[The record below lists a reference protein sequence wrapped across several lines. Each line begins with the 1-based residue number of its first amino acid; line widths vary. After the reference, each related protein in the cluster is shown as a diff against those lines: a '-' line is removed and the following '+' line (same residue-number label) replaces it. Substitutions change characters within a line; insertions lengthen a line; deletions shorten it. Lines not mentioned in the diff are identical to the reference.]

1 MNRCDFSSV
10 IKIIQEHISAGNFLN
25 QIDLV
30 YNLFEHFINEN
41 VDFDF
46 DYGQT
51 CHWING
57 AVPVS
62 PRIAKFYLDNKNA
75 EYLSRNIKTN
85 IIPLFYDTAMTE
97 MNLYSL
103 VIADMSISEQKRTE
117 LTHGYPYNDKAY
129 IADFFGRVII
139 FAINR
144 KFEKRSNKA
153 LTVSSMLSPITNDVI
168 FDGMLPK
175 QCKYFCGRDNDISK
189 LHELLSDMN
198 KIFIG
203 GIAGIG
209 KSEFV
214 KAYANI
220 HKKDYTNI
228 LYFNYTE
235 SLQNMIADMDFADD
249 MPDEDNAV
257 RFKKH
262 NRFLRSLREDTLIII
277 DNFNTSAS
285 KEPLLD
291 VILKYNCK
299 VIFTTRNKFECAYT
313 YKLKE
318 ISDVNIL
325 ADFAGKFYSDIE
337 NNRDTVIKIIKAV
350 HSHTLSVE
358 LSARLL
364 QKGILEPNELL
375 ERLHENGANP
385 ETADKI
391 GVTKDGI
398 NTKATYYN
406 HIHTLFE
413 LYTLDDEMQG
423 IMRCMTYIPSCGIR
437 AKMFAKWLEL
447 PDMNSIND
455 LIETGFI
462 QNILADKISLAPMIN
477 DITVEDLKPSVSNCK
492 IMLTSIQQICLCHG
506 EDISYSKILFETIEK
521 IISRSKNDDTEF
533 YIRFIEDAFSYM
545 EKYKYENGMRLI
557 VSEIERFKAELQPN
571 DIALLYDCQSAVE
584 AMFGTS
590 LKKAIELSKKAVAAC
605 ISEGNFHLAANLN
618 MNLGYYYHMNG
629 DLENAKLFM
638 EKGMKFMSEHNE
650 LNNDIIIMLHNY
662 SNLMSDCGEPLKAV
676 RAMKKC
682 AEMIKENHT
691 DMCSD
696 YADLYFDIGI
706 IYSQFD
712 EIRKAEDFFKEAF
725 RVYKN
730 IYGEEDSS
738 YIEKRDE
745 MISYLKNINSDYSN
759 LLAVI

>member
-51 CHWING
+51 CRWING

-62 PRIAKFYLDNKNA
+62 PRIAKFYLDDKNS

-85 IIPLFYDTAMTE
+85 IIPLFYDFAMAE
-97 MNLYSL
+97 MDLYSL
-103 VIADMSISEQKRTE
+103 VISDMSISEQKRTE

-189 LHELLSDMN
+189 LHELLSDMS

-209 KSEFV
+209 KSEFA

-228 LYFNYTE
+228 LYFNYTG
-235 SLQNMIADMDFADD
+235 SLQNIIANMDFADD
-249 MPDEDNAV
+249 MPDEDTAV
-257 RFKKH
+257 LFKKH
-262 NRFLRSLREDTLIII
+262 NRFLRSLKEDTLIII
-277 DNFNTSAS
+277 DNFNTSAANES
-285 KEPLLD
+285 LLD

-299 VIFTTRNKFECAYT
+299 VIFTTRSKFECAYT

-318 ISDVNIL
+318 ISDINIL

-337 NNRDTVIKIIKAV
+337 NNREAVIKIIEAV
-350 HSHTLSVE
+350 HSHTLAVE

-364 QKGILEPNELL
+364 QKGMLEPNELL
-375 ERLHENGANP
+375 ERLSENGANP
-385 ETADKI
+385 EAADKI

-398 NTKATYYN
+398 NIKATYYN

-413 LYTLDDEMQG
+413 LYTLDDEMQK
-423 IMRCMTYIPSCGIR
+423 IMRCMTYIPSCGVR
-437 AKMFAKWLEL
+437 GKMLANWLEL
-447 PDMNSIND
+447 SDMNSIND

-462 QNILADKISLAPMIN
+462 QNISADKISLAPMIN
-477 DITVEDLKPSVSNCK
+477 DITIEDLKPSVSNCK
-492 IMLTSIQQICLCHG
+492 TMLTSIQQICLRHG
-506 EDISYSKILFETIEK
+506 EDISYSKVLFETIEK
-521 IISRSKNDDTEF
+521 IINCAEKDNKEF

-557 VSEIERFKAELQPN
+557 IYEMEQFKADLQNN
-571 DIALLYDCQSAVE
+571 DMALLYDYKSAVE

-605 ISEGNFHLAANLN
+605 IPEDNFHLAANLN

-629 DLENAKLFM
+629 DLENAKLYM
-638 EKGMKFMSEHNE
+638 EKGMNFMLEHNE

-696 YADLYFDIGI
+696 YADMYFDIGL
-706 IYSQFD
+706 IYLQVG
-712 EIRKAEDFFKEAF
+712 ENRKAEDCFKEAF
-725 RVYKN
+725 RIYCEIFADNN
-730 IYGEEDSS
+730 IALQNRLDELHK
-738 YIEKRDE
+738 YIPNF
-745 MISYLKNINSDYSN
+745 SLQN
-759 LLAVI
+759 LGG

>member
-25 QIDLV
+25 QINLV

-51 CHWING
+51 CRWING
-57 AVPVS
+57 AAPVS
-62 PRIAKFYLDNKNA
+62 PRIAKFYLDDKNS

-85 IIPLFYDTAMTE
+85 IIPLFYDFAMAE
-97 MNLYSL
+97 MDLYSL
-103 VIADMSISEQKRTE
+103 VISDMSISEQKRTE

-189 LHELLSDMN
+189 LHELLSDMS

-209 KSEFV
+209 KSEFA
-214 KAYANI
+214 KAYA
-220 HKKDYTNI
+220 NI
-228 LYFNYTE
+228 LYFNYTG

-249 MPDEDNAV
+249 MPDEDTAV
-257 RFKKH
+257 LFKKH
-262 NRFLRSLREDTLIII
+262 NRFLRSLKEDTLIII
-277 DNFNTSAS
+277 DNFNTSAAN
-285 KEPLLD
+285 EPLLD

-299 VIFTTRNKFECAYT
+299 VIFTTRSKFECAYT

-364 QKGILEPNELL
+364 QKGMLEPNELL
-375 ERLHENGANP
+375 ERLSENGANP
-385 ETADKI
+385 KAVDKI
-391 GVTKDGI
+391 GITRDGI
-398 NTKATYYN
+398 NIKATYYN

-413 LYTLDDEMQG
+413 LYTLDDEMQE

-437 AKMFAKWLEL
+437 VKMFAKWLEL
-447 PDMNSIND
+447 SDMNAIND

-462 QNILADKISLAPMIN
+462 QNTSADKILLAPMIT
-477 DITVEDLKPSVSNCK
+477 DITIEDLKPSVSNCK
-492 IMLTSIQQICLCHG
+492 TMLTSIQQICLRHG

-521 IISRSKNDDTEF
+521 IINRAEKDNTEF

-557 VSEIERFKAELQPN
+557 ISEMERFKADLKNN
-571 DIALLYDCQSAVE
+571 DTALLYDYKSAVE

-590 LKKAIELSKKAVAAC
+590 LKKAIELSKKAASTCVP
-605 ISEGNFHLAANLN
+605 EENMHLAANLN

-682 AEMIKENHT
+682 AEMVKENHT

-696 YADLYFDIGI
+696 YADLYFDIGT
-706 IYSQFD
+706 IYSQLY
-712 EIRKAEDFFKEAF
+712 EIRKAEDCFKEAF

-738 YIEKRDE
+738 YIEKHDE
-745 MISYLKNINSDYSN
+745 MISYLKKVNYDYSD
-759 LLAVI
+759 LLAVT

>member
-51 CHWING
+51 CRWING
-57 AVPVS
+57 AAPVS
-62 PRIAKFYLDNKNA
+62 PRIAKFYLDDKNS
-75 EYLSRNIKTN
+75 EYLSRNIKIN
-85 IIPLFYDTAMTE
+85 ILPLFYDMAMTE
-97 MNLYSL
+97 MDLYSL
-103 VIADMSISEQKRTE
+103 VISDMSISEQKRTE

-144 KFEKRSNKA
+144 KFEKRNNKL
-153 LTVSSMLSPITNDVI
+153 LTTSGMLSPMVSDVI
-168 FDGMLPK
+168 FDGALPK
-175 QCKYFCGRDNDISK
+175 QCKYFCGRDNEISK

-198 KIFIG
+198 KIFIN

-209 KSEFV
+209 KSEFA

-228 LYFNYTE
+228 LYFNYMG

-249 MPDEDNAV
+249 MPDEDTAV
-257 RFKKH
+257 LFKKH
-262 NRFLRSLREDTLIII
+262 NRFLRSLKEDTLIII
-277 DNFNTSAS
+277 DNFNTSAAN
-285 KEPLLD
+285 EPLLD

-299 VIFTTRNKFECAYT
+299 VIFTTRSKFECAYT

-318 ISDVNIL
+318 ISDINIL
-325 ADFAGKFYSDIE
+325 ADFAEKFYSDIE
-337 NNRDTVIKIIKAV
+337 NNREAVIKIIEAI
-350 HSHTLSVE
+350 HSHTLAVE

-364 QKGILEPNELL
+364 QKGMLEPNDLL
-375 ERLHENGANP
+375 ERLSENGANP
-385 ETADKI
+385 EAADKI

-398 NTKATYYN
+398 NIKATYYN

-413 LYTLDDEMQG
+413 LYSLDDEMQG
-423 IMRCMTYIPSCGIR
+423 IMRCMTYVPSCGIR
-437 AKMFAKWLEL
+437 GKMLANWLEL
-447 PDMNSIND
+447 SDMNSIND

-462 QNILADKISLAPMIN
+462 QNISSDKISLAPMIN
-477 DITVEDLKPSVSNCK
+477 DITIEDLKPSVSNCK
-492 IMLTSIQQICLCHG
+492 TMLTSIQQICLRHG
-506 EDISYSKILFETIEK
+506 EDISYTKILFETIEK
-521 IISRSKNDDTEF
+521 IINCAEKDNTEF

-557 VSEIERFKAELQPN
+557 ISEMERFKADLQNN
-571 DIALLYDCQSAVE
+571 DMALLYDYKSAVE

-590 LKKAIELSKKAVAAC
+590 LKKAIELSKKAVAIC
-605 ISEGNFHLAANLN
+605 VPEDNFHLAANLN

-682 AEMIKENHT
+682 AEMIKGNHT

-696 YADLYFDIGI
+696 YADLYFDIGL
-706 IYSQFD
+706 IYLQVG
-712 EIRKAEDFFKEAF
+712 ENRKAEDCFKEAF
-725 RVYKN
+725 RIYCEIFADNN
-730 IYGEEDSS
+730 IALQNRLDELHK
-738 YIEKRDE
+738 YIPNF
-745 MISYLKNINSDYSN
+745 SLKN
-759 LLAVI
+759 LGG

>member
-1 MNRCDFSSV
+1 M
-10 IKIIQEHISAGNFLN
+10 
-25 QIDLV
+25 V
-30 YNLFEHFINEN
+30 YNIFEHFINESI
-41 VDFDF
+41 DFDF

-51 CHWING
+51 CRWING
-57 AVPVS
+57 AAPVS
-62 PRIAKFYLDNKNA
+62 PRIAKFYLDDKNA
-75 EYLSRNIKTN
+75 EYLSRNIQTN
-85 IIPLFYDTAMTE
+85 ILPLFYDFAMAE
-97 MNLYSL
+97 MDLYSL
-103 VIADMSISEQKRTE
+103 VISDMIISEQKRTE
-117 LTHGYPYNDKAY
+117 LTHGYPYKDKAY

-144 KFEKRSNKA
+144 RFEKRNNKA
-153 LTVSSMLSPITNDVI
+153 LTTSGMLSPIVSDII
-168 FDGMLPK
+168 FDGVLPK
-175 QCKYFCGRDNDISK
+175 QCKYFCGRDNEIAK
-189 LHELLSDMN
+189 LYELLSDMN
-198 KIFIG
+198 KIVIS

-235 SLQNMIADMDFADD
+235 SLQNLIADMDFADD
-249 MPDEDNAV
+249 MPDKDNSV

-262 NRFLRSLREDTLIII
+262 NRFLRSLKEDTLIII

-291 VILKYNCK
+291 VVLKYNCK
-299 VIFTTRNKFECAYT
+299 VIFTTRSKFECAYT

-318 ISDVNIL
+318 ISDINIL

-337 NNRDTVIKIIKAV
+337 NNRDTVIKIIETV

-364 QKGILEPNELL
+364 PKGMLEPNELL
-375 ERLHENGANP
+375 ERLSENGANP
-385 ETADKI
+385 ETSDKI

-398 NTKATYYN
+398 NIKATYYN
-406 HIHTLFE
+406 HIHTPFE
-413 LYTLDDEMQG
+413 LYTLDDEMQA
-423 IMRCMTYIPSCGIR
+423 IMRCMTYVPYSGIR
-437 AKMFAKWLEL
+437 AKMLAKWLEL

-462 QNILADKISLAPMIN
+462 QIILADKISLAPMIN
-477 DITVEDLKPSVSNCK
+477 DITIEDLKPSVSNCK
-492 IMLTSIQQICLCHG
+492 TMLTSIQQICLRHG
-506 EDISYSKILFETIEK
+506 EDISYSKVLFETIEK
-521 IISRSKNDDTEF
+521 IINRAKNDDMEF

-545 EKYKYENGMRLI
+545 EKYKCENGMRLI
-557 VSEIERFKAELQPN
+557 VSEMERFKAELQPN
-571 DIALLYDCQSAVE
+571 DIALLYDFKSAIE

-590 LKKAIELSKKAVAAC
+590 LKKAIEFSKKAVTAC
-605 ISEGNFHLAANLN
+605 VPEDNFHLAANLN

-638 EKGMKFMSEHNE
+638 EKGMNFMSEHNE

-696 YADLYFDIGI
+696 YADLYFDIGV
-706 IYSQFD
+706 IYSQLD
-712 EIRKAEDFFKEAF
+712 EIRKAEDCFKEAF

-745 MISYLKNINSDYSN
+745 MISYFKNTNLDNSK
-759 LLAVI
+759 LLTVI

>member
-41 VDFDF
+41 IDFDF

-51 CHWING
+51 CRWING
-57 AVPVS
+57 TAPVS
-62 PRIAKFYLDNKNA
+62 PRIAKFYLDDKNA
-75 EYLSRNIKTN
+75 EYLNRNIQTN
-85 IIPLFYDTAMTE
+85 ILSLFYDLAMAE
-97 MNLYSL
+97 MDLYNL
-103 VIADMSISEQKRTE
+103 VISDMSISEQKRTE

-129 IADFFGRVII
+129 IADFFSRVII

-144 KFEKRSNKA
+144 KFEKRNNKT
-153 LTVSSMLSPITNDVI
+153 LTTSGMLSPITTDVI
-168 FDGMLPK
+168 FDGALPK
-175 QCKYFCGRDNDISK
+175 QCKYFCGRDNEIPK
-189 LHELLSDMN
+189 FRELLSDMN
-198 KIFIG
+198 KIFIS

-220 HKKDYTNI
+220 QKKDYTNI
-228 LYFNYTE
+228 LYFNYTG
-235 SLQNMIADMDFADD
+235 SLQRMIADMDFADD
-249 MPDEDNAV
+249 MPDEDNSI

-262 NRFLRSLREDTLIII
+262 NRFLRSLKEDTLIII
-277 DNFNTSAS
+277 DNFNTFAF
-285 KEPLLD
+285 KEPLLN
-291 VILKYNCK
+291 VVLKYNCK
-299 VIFTTRNKFECAYT
+299 VIFTTRSKFECAYN
-313 YKLKE
+313 YKLRE
-318 ISDVNIL
+318 ISDINIL
-325 ADFAGKFYSDIE
+325 ADFAKKFYSNIE
-337 NNRDTVIKIIKAV
+337 NNRDTVIKIIEAV

-364 QKGILEPNELL
+364 QKGMLEPNELL
-375 ERLHENGANP
+375 ERLSENGANP
-385 ETADKI
+385 ETTDKI

-406 HIHTLFE
+406 HIHTLFK
-413 LYTLDDEMQG
+413 LYTLDDEMQE

-437 AKMFAKWLEL
+437 GKMLAKWLEL
-447 PDMNSIND
+447 SDMNSIND

-462 QNILADKISLAPMIN
+462 QNIFTDKISLAPMIN
-477 DITVEDLKPSVSNCK
+477 DITIEDLNPSVSNCK
-492 IMLTSIQQICLCHG
+492 TMLTTIQQICLRHG

-521 IISRSKNDDTEF
+521 IINRAKNDDKEF
-533 YIRFIEDAFSYM
+533 YVRFIEDAFSYM

-557 VSEIERFKAELQPN
+557 ISEMEHLKTDLQAN
-571 DIALLYDCQSAVE
+571 DNALLYDCKSAVE

-590 LKKAIELSKKAVAAC
+590 LKTAIELSKKAVAVC
-605 ISEGNFHLAANLN
+605 VPEENFHLAANLN

-638 EKGMKFMSEHNE
+638 EKGMRFMSEHNE

-682 AEMIKENHT
+682 AVTIKETQT

-696 YADLYFDIGI
+696 YADLYFDIGV
-706 IYSQFD
+706 IYLQIG
-712 EIRKAEDFFKEAF
+712 ENRKSEDFFKEAF
-725 RVYKN
+725 RVYRD
-730 IYGEEDSS
+730 IYSEEDSS
-738 YIEKRDE
+738 YIEKHDE
-745 MISYLKNINSDYSN
+745 MAKYIQLYGI
-759 LLAVI
+759 

>member
-10 IKIIQEHISAGNFLN
+10 IKIIQEHISAGKFLN

-51 CHWING
+51 CRWING

-62 PRIAKFYLDNKNA
+62 PKIARFYLDDKNS

-85 IIPLFYDTAMTE
+85 ILPLFYDFAMAE
-97 MNLYSL
+97 MDLYSL
-103 VIADMSISEQKRTE
+103 VISDTSISEQKRTE

-144 KFEKRSNKA
+144 KFEKRNNKA
-153 LTVSSMLSPITNDVI
+153 ITVSGMLSPITADII
-168 FDGMLPK
+168 FDGALPK
-175 QCKYFCGRDNDISK
+175 QCKYFCGRDSEIAK
-189 LHELLSDMN
+189 LHELLSDMS

-209 KSEFV
+209 KSEFA

-228 LYFNYTE
+228 LYFNYTG
-235 SLQNMIADMDFADD
+235 SLQNMIADIDFADD
-249 MPDEDNAV
+249 MPDEDNSV

-262 NRFLRSLREDTLIII
+262 NRFLRSLKEDTLIII
-277 DNFNTSAS
+277 DNFNTSAAN
-285 KEPLLD
+285 EPLLD
-291 VILKYNCK
+291 VLLKYKCK
-299 VIFTTRNKFECAYT
+299 VIFTTRSKFECAYT

-337 NNRDTVIKIIKAV
+337 NNRETIIKIIEAV
-350 HSHTLSVE
+350 HRHTLSIE

-364 QKGILEPNELL
+364 QKGMLEPNELL
-375 ERLHENGANP
+375 ERLSENGANP

-398 NTKATYYN
+398 NIKATYYN

-413 LYTLDDEMQG
+413 LYTLDDEMQK

-492 IMLTSIQQICLCHG
+492 IMLTSIQQICLRHG

-521 IISRSKNDDTEF
+521 IINRSKNDDTEF

-557 VSEIERFKAELQPN
+557 ISEMERFKAELLPN
-571 DIALLYDCQSAVE
+571 DIALLYDFKSAVE

-605 ISEGNFHLAANLN
+605 VPEKNFHLAANLN

-650 LNNDIIIMLHNY
+650 LNNDIIIILHNY

-696 YADLYFDIGI
+696 YADLYFDIGV
-706 IYSQFD
+706 IYLQVNEKS
-712 EIRKAEDFFKEAF
+712 KAEDSFTEAF
-725 RVYKN
+725 RVYSS
-730 IYGEEDSS
+730 IYADTDEIYLEKYNQISKYLP
-738 YIEKRDE
+738 YINKQ
-745 MISYLKNINSDYSN
+745 
-759 LLAVI
+759 

>member
-1 MNRCDFSSV
+1 MNRCDFTSV
-10 IKIIQEHISAGNFLN
+10 IKIIQEHIGAGNFLN

-51 CHWING
+51 CRWING
-57 AVPVS
+57 AAPVS
-62 PRIAKFYLDNKNA
+62 PRIAKFYLDDKNA
-75 EYLSRNIKTN
+75 AYLRRNIGTN
-85 IIPLFYDTAMTE
+85 IIPLFYDTAMSE
-97 MNLYSL
+97 MDLYSL
-103 VIADMSISEQKRTE
+103 VISDMSISEQKRTE

-129 IADFFGRVII
+129 IADFFGSVII

-144 KFEKRSNKA
+144 KFEKRNNKL
-153 LTVSSMLSPITNDVI
+153 LTTSGMLSPMVSDVI
-168 FDGMLPK
+168 FDGALPK
-175 QCKYFCGRDNDISK
+175 QCKYFCGRDNEISK

-198 KIFIG
+198 KIFIN

-249 MPDEDNAV
+249 MPDDDNSV

-262 NRFLRSLREDTLIII
+262 NRFLRSLKEDTLIII

-285 KEPLLD
+285 KEPLLA
-291 VILKYNCK
+291 VVLKYNCK
-299 VIFTTRNKFECAYT
+299 VIFTTRSNFECAYT

-318 ISDVNIL
+318 ISDINIL
-325 ADFAGKFYSDIE
+325 TDFVGKFYSDIE
-337 NNRDTVIKIIKAV
+337 NNSEAVIKIIEAV
-350 HSHTLSVE
+350 HSHTLAVE

-364 QKGILEPNELL
+364 QKGMLEPNELL
-375 ERLHENGANP
+375 ERLSENGANP
-385 ETADKI
+385 EAADKI

-398 NTKATYYN
+398 NIKATYYN

-413 LYTLDDEMQG
+413 LYTLDDEMQE
-423 IMRCMTYIPSCGIR
+423 IMRCMTYAPSCGMR
-437 AKMFAKWLEL
+437 GKMLANWLEL
-447 PDMNSIND
+447 SDMNSIND

-462 QNILADKISLAPMIN
+462 QNISTDKISLAPMIT
-477 DITVEDLKPSVSNCK
+477 DITIEDLKPSISNCK
-492 IMLTSIQQICLCHG
+492 TMLTSIQQICLRHG
-506 EDISYSKILFETIEK
+506 DDISYSKILFETIEK
-521 IISRSKNDDTEF
+521 IINRAEKDNMEF
-533 YIRFIEDAFSYM
+533 YIRFIEDAFPYM
-545 EKYKYENGMRLI
+545 EKYKYENGMLLI
-557 VSEIERFKAELQPN
+557 ISEMERFKADLKNN
-571 DIALLYDCQSAVE
+571 DAALLYDYKSAVE

-590 LKKAIELSKKAVAAC
+590 LKKAIELSKKAVSTC
-605 ISEGNFHLAANLN
+605 VPEENMHLAANLN

-696 YADLYFDIGI
+696 YADLYFDIGV
-706 IYSQFD
+706 IYLQVG
-712 EIRKAEDFFKEAF
+712 ENRKAEDFFKEAF

-738 YIEKRDE
+738 YIEKHDE
-745 MISYLKNINSDYSN
+745 TINYIWNTN
-759 LLAVI
+759 LTQIQILGGK

>member
-51 CHWING
+51 CRWING

-75 EYLSRNIKTN
+75 EYLSRNIRTN

-97 MNLYSL
+97 MDLYSL
-103 VIADMSISEQKRTE
+103 VISDMSISEQKRTE

-129 IADFFGRVII
+129 IADFFGKVII
-139 FAINR
+139 FVINR
-144 KFEKRSNKA
+144 KFEKRSNKT
-153 LTVSSMLSPITNDVI
+153 LTMLGTLSPITSDII

-175 QCKYFCGRDNDISK
+175 QCKYFCGRDNEISK

-209 KSEFV
+209 KSEFA

-228 LYFNYTE
+228 LYFNYTG
-235 SLQNMIADMDFADD
+235 SLQNMIADIDFADD

-262 NRFLRSLREDTLIII
+262 NRFLRSLKEDTLIII
-277 DNFNTSAS
+277 DNFNTSAAS
-285 KEPLLD
+285 EPLLD

-299 VIFTTRNKFECAYT
+299 VIFTTRSRFECAYT

-318 ISDVNIL
+318 ISDINIL

-337 NNRDTVIKIIKAV
+337 NNREAVIKIIEAV
-350 HSHTLSVE
+350 HSHTLAVE

-364 QKGILEPNELL
+364 QKGMLEPNELL
-375 ERLHENGANP
+375 ERLSENGANP
-385 ETADKI
+385 EAADKI

-398 NTKATYYN
+398 NIKATYYN

-413 LYTLDDEMQG
+413 LYSLDDEMQG
-423 IMRCMTYIPSCGIR
+423 IMRCMTYVPSCGIR
-437 AKMFAKWLEL
+437 GKMLANWLEL
-447 PDMNSIND
+447 SDMNSIND

-462 QNILADKISLAPMIN
+462 QNISADKISLAPMIT
-477 DITVEDLKPSVSNCK
+477 DITIEDLKPSVSNCK
-492 IMLTSIQQICLCHG
+492 TMLTSIQQICLRHG
-506 EDISYSKILFETIEK
+506 EDISYSKVLFETIEK
-521 IISRSKNDDTEF
+521 IINRTEKDNTEF

-557 VSEIERFKAELQPN
+557 ASEMERFKAELQPN

-605 ISEGNFHLAANLN
+605 ISEDNFHLAANLN

-682 AEMIKENHT
+682 AEMIKGNHT

-696 YADLYFDIGI
+696 YADLYFDVGVIYLQIG
-706 IYSQFD
+706 
-712 EIRKAEDFFKEAF
+712 ENRKAEDSFKEAF
-725 RVYKN
+725 RVYSS
-730 IYGEEDSS
+730 IYAATDDV
-738 YIEKRDE
+738 YLEKYNQ
-745 MISYLKNINSDYSN
+745 ISKYLPHINE
-759 LLAVI
+759 

>member
-30 YNLFEHFINEN
+30 YNIFEHFINEN
-41 VDFDF
+41 IDFDF

-51 CHWING
+51 CRWING
-57 AVPVS
+57 AAPVS
-62 PRIAKFYLDNKNA
+62 PRIAKFYLDDKNS
-75 EYLSRNIKTN
+75 EYLSRNINTN

-97 MNLYSL
+97 MDLYSL
-103 VIADMSISEQKRTE
+103 VISDMSISEQKRAE

-144 KFEKRSNKA
+144 KFEKRSNKT
-153 LTVSSMLSPITNDVI
+153 LTTSGMLSPITTDVI
-168 FDGMLPK
+168 FDGALPK
-175 QCKYFCGRDNDISK
+175 QCKYFCGRDSEISK

-198 KIFIG
+198 KIFIS

-220 HKKDYTNI
+220 YKKDYTNI

-235 SLQNMIADMDFADD
+235 SLQNMITDMDFADD
-249 MPDEDNAV
+249 MSDDDNAA

-262 NRFLRSLREDTLIII
+262 NRFLRSLKEDTLIII

-291 VILKYNCK
+291 VVLKYNCK
-299 VIFTTRNKFECAYT
+299 VIFTTRSKFESAYT

-318 ISDVNIL
+318 ISDINIL

-337 NNRDTVIKIIKAV
+337 NNRDTVIKIIEAV

-364 QKGILEPNELL
+364 QKGMLEPNELL
-375 ERLHENGANP
+375 ERLSENGANP

-398 NTKATYYN
+398 NIKATYYN

-423 IMRCMTYIPSCGIR
+423 IMRCMTYIPNCGIR
-437 AKMFAKWLEL
+437 AKMLAKWLEL
-447 PDMNSIND
+447 SDMNAIND

-477 DITVEDLKPSVSNCK
+477 DITIEDLKPSVSNCK
-492 IMLTSIQQICLCHG
+492 TMLSSIQQICLRHG

-521 IISRSKNDDTEF
+521 IISRAQNDDTEF

-557 VSEIERFKAELQPN
+557 VSEMERFKADLQPN
-571 DIALLYDCQSAVE
+571 DLALLYDFQSAVE

-605 ISEGNFHLAANLN
+605 VPEENFHLAANLN

-629 DLENAKLFM
+629 DLENAKFFM

-662 SNLMSDCGEPLKAV
+662 SNLMSDCDEPPKAV

-682 AEMIKENHT
+682 AGMIKENHT

-696 YADLYFDIGI
+696 YSDLYFDIGV
-706 IYSQFD
+706 IYLQIG
-712 EIRKAEDFFKEAF
+712 ENRKAEDSFKEAF

-738 YIEKRDE
+738 YIEKHDE
-745 MISYLKNINSDYSN
+745 MIEYMKKTN
-759 LLAVI
+759 LNYMQILGGK

>member
-51 CHWING
+51 CRWING
-57 AVPVS
+57 AAPVS
-62 PRIAKFYLDNKNA
+62 PRIAKFYLDDKNS

-85 IIPLFYDTAMTE
+85 IIPLFYDFAMAE
-97 MNLYSL
+97 MDLYSL
-103 VIADMSISEQKRTE
+103 VISDMSISEQKRTE
-117 LTHGYPYNDKAY
+117 FTHGYPYNDKAY

-139 FAINR
+139 FVINR
-144 KFEKRSNKA
+144 KFEKRSNKT
-153 LTVSSMLSPITNDVI
+153 LTMLGTLSPITSDII

-175 QCKYFCGRDNDISK
+175 QCKYFCGRDNEISK

-203 GIAGIG
+203 GLAGIG
-209 KSEFV
+209 KSEFA

-228 LYFNYTE
+228 LYFNYTG

-249 MPDEDNAV
+249 MPDEDTAV
-257 RFKKH
+257 LFKKH
-262 NRFLRSLREDTLIII
+262 NRFLRSLKEDTLIII
-277 DNFNTSAS
+277 DNFNTSAAS
-285 KEPLLD
+285 EPLLD

-299 VIFTTRNKFECAYT
+299 VIFTTRSKFECAYT

-364 QKGILEPNELL
+364 QKGMLEPNELL
-375 ERLHENGANP
+375 ERLSENGANP
-385 ETADKI
+385 KAVDKI
-391 GVTKDGI
+391 GITKDGI
-398 NTKATYYN
+398 NIKATYYN

-413 LYTLDDEMQG
+413 LYTLDDEMQE

-437 AKMFAKWLEL
+437 VKMFAKWLEL
-447 PDMNSIND
+447 SDMNAIND

-462 QNILADKISLAPMIN
+462 QNTSADKILLAPMIT
-477 DITVEDLKPSVSNCK
+477 DITIEDLKPSVSNCK
-492 IMLTSIQQICLCHG
+492 TMLTSIQQICLRHG

-521 IISRSKNDDTEF
+521 IINRAEKDNTEF

-557 VSEIERFKAELQPN
+557 ISEMERFKADLKNN
-571 DIALLYDCQSAVE
+571 DTALLYDYKSAVE

-590 LKKAIELSKKAVAAC
+590 LKKAIELSKKAASTCVP
-605 ISEGNFHLAANLN
+605 EENMHLAANLN

-682 AEMIKENHT
+682 AEMVKENHT

-696 YADLYFDIGI
+696 YADLYFDIGT
-706 IYSQFD
+706 IYSQLY
-712 EIRKAEDFFKEAF
+712 EIRKAEDCFKEAF

-738 YIEKRDE
+738 YIEKHDE
-745 MISYLKNINSDYSN
+745 MISYLKKVNYDYSD
-759 LLAVI
+759 LLAVT

>member
-1 MNRCDFSSV
+1 MNRCDFTSV
-10 IKIIQEHISAGNFLN
+10 IKIIQEHIGAGNFLN

-51 CHWING
+51 CRWING
-57 AVPVS
+57 AAPVS
-62 PRIAKFYLDNKNA
+62 PRIAKFYLDDKNA
-75 EYLSRNIKTN
+75 AYLRRNIGTN
-85 IIPLFYDTAMTE
+85 IIPLFYDTAMSE
-97 MNLYSL
+97 MDLYSL
-103 VIADMSISEQKRTE
+103 VISDMSISEQKRTE

-129 IADFFGRVII
+129 IADFFGSVII

-144 KFEKRSNKA
+144 KFEKRNNKL
-153 LTVSSMLSPITNDVI
+153 LTTSGMLSPMVSDVI
-168 FDGMLPK
+168 FDGALPK
-175 QCKYFCGRDNDISK
+175 QCKYFCGRDNEISK

-198 KIFIG
+198 KIFIN

-249 MPDEDNAV
+249 MPDDDNSV

-262 NRFLRSLREDTLIII
+262 NRFLRSLKEDTLIII

-285 KEPLLD
+285 KEPLLA
-291 VILKYNCK
+291 VVLKYNCK
-299 VIFTTRNKFECAYT
+299 VIFTTRSNFECAYT

-318 ISDVNIL
+318 ISDINIL
-325 ADFAGKFYSDIE
+325 TDFVGKFYSDIE
-337 NNRDTVIKIIKAV
+337 NNSEAVIKIIEAV
-350 HSHTLSVE
+350 HSHTLAVE

-364 QKGILEPNELL
+364 QKGMLEPNELL
-375 ERLHENGANP
+375 ERLSENGANP
-385 ETADKI
+385 EAADKI

-398 NTKATYYN
+398 NIKATYYN

-413 LYTLDDEMQG
+413 LYTLDDEMQE
-423 IMRCMTYIPSCGIR
+423 IMRCMTYAPSCGMR
-437 AKMFAKWLEL
+437 GKMLANWLEL
-447 PDMNSIND
+447 SDMNSIND

-462 QNILADKISLAPMIN
+462 QNISTDKISLAPMIT
-477 DITVEDLKPSVSNCK
+477 DITIEDLKPSISNCK
-492 IMLTSIQQICLCHG
+492 TMLTSIQQICLRHG
-506 EDISYSKILFETIEK
+506 DDISYSKILFETIEK
-521 IISRSKNDDTEF
+521 IINRAEKDNMEF
-533 YIRFIEDAFSYM
+533 YIRFIEDAFPYM
-545 EKYKYENGMRLI
+545 EKYKYENGMLLI
-557 VSEIERFKAELQPN
+557 ISEMERFKADLKNN
-571 DIALLYDCQSAVE
+571 DAALLYDYKSAVE

-590 LKKAIELSKKAVAAC
+590 LKKAIELSKKAVSTC
-605 ISEGNFHLAANLN
+605 VPEENMHLAANLN

-696 YADLYFDIGI
+696 YADLYFDIGV
-706 IYSQFD
+706 IYLQVG
-712 EIRKAEDFFKEAF
+712 ENRKAEDFFKEAF

-738 YIEKRDE
+738 YIEKHDE
-745 MISYLKNINSDYSN
+745 TINYIRNTN
-759 LLAVI
+759 LTQIQILGGK

>member
-51 CHWING
+51 CRWING

-62 PRIAKFYLDNKNA
+62 PRIAKFYLDDKNS

-85 IIPLFYDTAMTE
+85 IIPLFYDFAMAE
-97 MNLYSL
+97 MDLYSL
-103 VIADMSISEQKRTE
+103 VISDMSISEQKRTE

-144 KFEKRSNKA
+144 KFEKRNNKT
-153 LTVSSMLSPITNDVI
+153 LTTSGMLSPMTTDVI
-168 FDGMLPK
+168 FDGALPK
-175 QCKYFCGRDNDISK
+175 QCKYFCGRDNEISK

-198 KIFIG
+198 KIFIN

-249 MPDEDNAV
+249 MPDDDNSV

-262 NRFLRSLREDTLIII
+262 NRFLRSLKEDTLIII

-285 KEPLLD
+285 KGPLLA
-291 VILKYNCK
+291 VVLKYNCK
-299 VIFTTRNKFECAYT
+299 VIFTTRSNFECAYT

-318 ISDVNIL
+318 ISDINIL
-325 ADFAGKFYSDIE
+325 TGFVGKFHSDIE
-337 NNRDTVIKIIKAV
+337 SNRDTVIKIIEAV

-364 QKGILEPNELL
+364 QKGMLEPNELL
-375 ERLHENGANP
+375 ERLSENGANP
-385 ETADKI
+385 EAADKI

-398 NTKATYYN
+398 NIKATYYN

-413 LYTLDDEMQG
+413 LYTLDDEMQE
-423 IMRCMTYIPSCGIR
+423 IMRCMTYAPSCGMR
-437 AKMFAKWLEL
+437 GKMLANWLEL
-447 PDMNSIND
+447 SDMNSIND

-462 QNILADKISLAPMIN
+462 QNISADKISLAPMIT
-477 DITVEDLKPSVSNCK
+477 DITIEDLKPSISNCK
-492 IMLTSIQQICLCHG
+492 TMLTSIQQICLRHG
-506 EDISYSKILFETIEK
+506 DDISYSKILFETIEK
-521 IISRSKNDDTEF
+521 IINRAEKDNMEF
-533 YIRFIEDAFSYM
+533 YIRFIEDAFPYM
-545 EKYKYENGMRLI
+545 EKYKYENGMLLI
-557 VSEIERFKAELQPN
+557 ISEMERFKADLKNN
-571 DIALLYDCQSAVE
+571 DAALLYDYKSAVE

-590 LKKAIELSKKAVAAC
+590 LKKAIELSKKAVSTC
-605 ISEGNFHLAANLN
+605 VPEENMHLAANLN

-638 EKGMKFMSEHNE
+638 EKGIKFMSEHNE

-682 AEMIKENHT
+682 AEMIKGNHT

-696 YADLYFDIGI
+696 YADLYFDIGL
-706 IYSQFD
+706 IYLQVG
-712 EIRKAEDFFKEAF
+712 ENRKAEDCFKEALRIYCEIF
-725 RVYKN
+725 ADNN
-730 IYGEEDSS
+730 IALQNRLDELHK
-738 YIEKRDE
+738 YIPNF
-745 MISYLKNINSDYSN
+745 SLQN
-759 LLAVI
+759 LGG

>member
-10 IKIIQEHISAGNFLN
+10 IKIIQEHISAGKFLN

-51 CHWING
+51 CRWING

-62 PRIAKFYLDNKNA
+62 PKIARFYLDDKNS

-85 IIPLFYDTAMTE
+85 ILPLFYDFAMAE
-97 MNLYSL
+97 MDLYSL
-103 VIADMSISEQKRTE
+103 VISDTSISEQKRTE

-144 KFEKRSNKA
+144 KFEKRNNKA
-153 LTVSSMLSPITNDVI
+153 ITVSGMLSPITADII
-168 FDGMLPK
+168 FDGALPK
-175 QCKYFCGRDNDISK
+175 QCKYFCGRDSEIAK
-189 LHELLSDMN
+189 LHELLSDMS

-209 KSEFV
+209 KSEFA

-228 LYFNYTE
+228 LYFNYTG
-235 SLQNMIADMDFADD
+235 SLQNMIADIDFADD
-249 MPDEDNAV
+249 MPDEDNSV

-262 NRFLRSLREDTLIII
+262 NRFLRSLKEDTLIII
-277 DNFNTSAS
+277 DNFNTSAAN
-285 KEPLLD
+285 EPLLD
-291 VILKYNCK
+291 VLLKYKCK
-299 VIFTTRNKFECAYT
+299 VIFTTRSKFECAYT

-337 NNRDTVIKIIKAV
+337 NNRETIIKIIEAV
-350 HSHTLSVE
+350 HRHTLSIE

-364 QKGILEPNELL
+364 QKGMLEPNELL
-375 ERLHENGANP
+375 ERLSENGANP

-398 NTKATYYN
+398 NIKATYYN

-413 LYTLDDEMQG
+413 LYTLDDEMQK

-492 IMLTSIQQICLCHG
+492 IMLTSIQQICLRHG

-521 IISRSKNDDTEF
+521 IINRSKNDDTEF

-557 VSEIERFKAELQPN
+557 ISEMERFKAELQPN
-571 DIALLYDCQSAVE
+571 DIALLYDFKSAVE

-605 ISEGNFHLAANLN
+605 VPEKNFHLAANLN

-650 LNNDIIIMLHNY
+650 LNNDIIIILHNY

-696 YADLYFDIGI
+696 YADLYFDIGV
-706 IYSQFD
+706 IYLQVNEKS
-712 EIRKAEDFFKEAF
+712 KAEDSFTEAF
-725 RVYKN
+725 RVYSS
-730 IYGEEDSS
+730 IYADTDEIYLEKYNQISKYLP
-738 YIEKRDE
+738 YINKQ
-745 MISYLKNINSDYSN
+745 
-759 LLAVI
+759 

>member
-30 YNLFEHFINEN
+30 YNIFEHFINEN
-41 VDFDF
+41 IDFDF

-51 CHWING
+51 CRWING
-57 AVPVS
+57 AAPVS
-62 PRIAKFYLDNKNA
+62 PRIAKFYLDDKNS

-97 MNLYSL
+97 MDLYSL
-103 VIADMSISEQKRTE
+103 VISDMSISEQKRTE

-129 IADFFGRVII
+129 IADFFGRIII

-144 KFEKRSNKA
+144 KFEKRTNKA
-153 LTVSSMLSPITNDVI
+153 LTTSGMLSPITSDVI
-168 FDGMLPK
+168 FAGALPK
-175 QCKYFCGRDNDISK
+175 QCKYFCGRDNEISK

-198 KIFIG
+198 KIFIN

-235 SLQNMIADMDFADD
+235 SLQNMIADMDFVDD
-249 MPDEDNAV
+249 MPDNDNAV

-262 NRFLRSLREDTLIII
+262 NRFLRSLKEDTLIII

-291 VILKYNCK
+291 VVLKYNCK
-299 VIFTTRNKFECAYT
+299 VIFTTRSKFECAYT

-318 ISDVNIL
+318 ISDINIL

-337 NNRDTVIKIIKAV
+337 NNRDTVIKIIEAV

-364 QKGILEPNELL
+364 QKGMLEPNELL
-375 ERLHENGANP
+375 ERLSENGANP

-413 LYTLDDEMQG
+413 LYTLDDEMQA

-437 AKMFAKWLEL
+437 TKMFAKWLEL
-447 PDMNSIND
+447 SDMNAIND

-462 QNILADKISLAPMIN
+462 QNISADKISLAPMIN
-477 DITVEDLKPSVSNCK
+477 DITIEDLKPSVSNCK
-492 IMLTSIQQICLCHG
+492 TMLSSIQQICLRHG
-506 EDISYSKILFETIEK
+506 EDISYSKILFDTIEK
-521 IISRSKNDDTEF
+521 IIRRAKNDDTEF

-557 VSEIERFKAELQPN
+557 VSEMERFKAELQPN
-571 DIALLYDCQSAVE
+571 DIALLYDCQSAIE

-605 ISEGNFHLAANLN
+605 VPEENFHLAANLN

-676 RAMKKC
+676 RTMKKC

-696 YADLYFDIGI
+696 YADLYFDIGV
-706 IYSQFD
+706 IYLQIG
-712 EIRKAEDFFKEAF
+712 ENRKAEDCFKEAF
-725 RVYKN
+725 RVYKI
-730 IYGEEDSS
+730 IYDDTDKVYLEKYNLIDS
-738 YIEKRDE
+738 YKIKLDCNE
-745 MISYLKNINSDYSN
+745 
-759 LLAVI
+759 

>member
-51 CHWING
+51 CRWING

-62 PRIAKFYLDNKNA
+62 PRIAKFYLDDKNS

-85 IIPLFYDTAMTE
+85 IIPLFYDFAMAE
-97 MNLYSL
+97 MDLYSL
-103 VIADMSISEQKRTE
+103 VISDMSISEQKRTE

-129 IADFFGRVII
+129 IANFFGRVII

-144 KFEKRSNKA
+144 KFEKRGNKT
-153 LTVSSMLSPITNDVI
+153 LTTSGMLSPITADVI
-168 FDGMLPK
+168 FDGILPK
-175 QCKYFCGRDNDISK
+175 QYKYFCGRDNEITK

-228 LYFNYTE
+228 LYFNYTG
-235 SLQNMIADMDFADD
+235 SLQNMIADIDFADD
-249 MPDEDNAV
+249 MPDEDNSV

-262 NRFLRSLREDTLIII
+262 NRFLRSLKEDTLIII

-291 VILKYNCK
+291 VVMKYNCK
-299 VIFTTRNKFECAYT
+299 VIFTTRSRLECAYT

-318 ISDVNIL
+318 ISDINIL

-337 NNRDTVIKIIKAV
+337 NNRDTVIKIIEAV

-364 QKGILEPNELL
+364 QKGMLEPNELL
-375 ERLHENGANP
+375 ERLSENGANP
-385 ETADKI
+385 EAADKI

-398 NTKATYYN
+398 NIKATYYN

-413 LYTLDDEMQG
+413 LYTLDGEMQG
-423 IMRCMTYIPSCGIR
+423 IMRCMTYVPSCGIR
-437 AKMFAKWLEL
+437 GKMLANWLEL
-447 PDMNSIND
+447 SDMNSIND

-462 QNILADKISLAPMIN
+462 QNISADKISLAPIIN
-477 DITVEDLKPSVSNCK
+477 DITIEDLKPSVSNCK
-492 IMLTSIQQICLCHG
+492 TMLTSIQQICLRHG
-506 EDISYSKILFETIEK
+506 ENISYSKILFETIEK
-521 IISRSKNDDTEF
+521 IINRAEKDNTEF
-533 YIRFIEDAFSYM
+533 YIRFIEDVFPYM
-545 EKYKYENGMRLI
+545 EKYKYENGMLLI
-557 VSEIERFKAELQPN
+557 ISEMERFKADLKNN
-571 DIALLYDCQSAVE
+571 DAALLYDYKSAVE

-590 LKKAIELSKKAVAAC
+590 LKKAIELSKKAVSTC
-605 ISEGNFHLAANLN
+605 VPEENMHLAANLN

-638 EKGMKFMSEHNE
+638 EKGMKFMSAHNE

-706 IYSQFD
+706 IYSQLD
-712 EIRKAEDFFKEAF
+712 EIHKAENSFNEAF

-745 MISYLKNINSDYSN
+745 MINYIRNTN
-759 LLAVI
+759 LNQIQILGGK

>member
-30 YNLFEHFINEN
+30 YNIFEHFINEN
-41 VDFDF
+41 IDFDF

-51 CHWING
+51 CRWING
-57 AVPVS
+57 AAPVS
-62 PRIAKFYLDNKNA
+62 SRIAKFYLDDKNA
-75 EYLSRNIKTN
+75 EYLSRNINTN

-97 MNLYSL
+97 MDLYSL
-103 VIADMSISEQKRTE
+103 VISDMSISEQKRTE
-117 LTHGYPYNDKAY
+117 LTHGYPYKDKAY

-144 KFEKRSNKA
+144 KFEKRSNKT
-153 LTVSSMLSPITNDVI
+153 LTTFGMLSPITTDAI
-168 FDGMLPK
+168 FDGALPK
-175 QCKYFCGRDNDISK
+175 QCKYFCGRYNEISK

-198 KIFIG
+198 KIFIS

-220 HKKDYTNI
+220 YKKDYTNI
-228 LYFNYTE
+228 LYFNYTG
-235 SLQNMIADMDFADD
+235 SLQDMIADMDFADD
-249 MPDEDNAV
+249 MPDEDNSV

-262 NRFLRSLREDTLIII
+262 NRFLRSLKEDTLIII
-277 DNFNTSAS
+277 DNFNISAS

-291 VILKYNCK
+291 VVLKYNCK
-299 VIFTTRNKFECAYT
+299 VIFTTRSKFESAYT

-318 ISDVNIL
+318 ISDINIL
-325 ADFAGKFYSDIE
+325 ADFAGNFYSDIE
-337 NNRDTVIKIIKAV
+337 NNRDTVIKIIEAV
-350 HSHTLSVE
+350 NSHTLSVE

-364 QKGILEPNELL
+364 QKGMLEPNELL
-375 ERLHENGANP
+375 ERLSENGANP

-413 LYTLDDEMQG
+413 LYTLDDEMQA
-423 IMRCMTYIPSCGIR
+423 IMRCMTYVPSCGIR

-447 PDMNSIND
+447 SNMNAIND
-455 LIETGFI
+455 LIEIGFI
-462 QNILADKISLAPMIN
+462 QNISADKISLSPMIN
-477 DITVEDLKPSVSNCK
+477 DITIEDLKPSVLNCK
-492 IMLTSIQQICLCHG
+492 TMLSSIQQICLRHG

-521 IISRSKNDDTEF
+521 IIRRAKNDDTEF

-557 VSEIERFKAELQPN
+557 VSEMERLKADLQPN
-571 DIALLYDCQSAVE
+571 DLALLYDCQSAVE

-590 LKKAIELSKKAVAAC
+590 LKKAIELSKKAVADC
-605 ISEGNFHLAANLN
+605 VPEENFHLAANLN

-676 RAMKKC
+676 RALKKC

-691 DMCSD
+691 DMSSD
-696 YADLYFDIGI
+696 YADLFFDIGV
-706 IYSQFD
+706 IYLQVG
-712 EIRKAEDFFKEAF
+712 ENLKAEDCFKEAF
-725 RVYKN
+725 RVYSS
-730 IYGEEDSS
+730 IYAATDDV
-738 YIEKRDE
+738 YLEKYNQ
-745 MISYLKNINSDYSN
+745 ISKYLPHINEK
-759 LLAVI
+759 